1 MATHTPDTVDELRRV
16 RDQLETFH
24 QFVDTLDRD
33 FDEAYDGIRAV
44 QAVVAQ
50 QTKLLV
56 GYIAERSREADVLA
70 LGDPQEL
77 RAAVA
82 ELADQVAEIGR
93 TVASLAVRAPPTVR
107 EVLVISDD
115 DSASS
120 ISSLEPPTPAALSI
134 APSVEEWTA
143 APVPCAVID

>member
-33 FDEAYDGIRAV
+33 FDEACDGIRAV

-56 GYIAERSREADVLA
+56 GYIAERSREADVHA

-82 ELADQVAEIGR
+82 ELAGQVAEIGR
-93 TVASLAVRAPPTVR
+93 AVAALAAHAPPCVR

-120 ISSLEPPTPAALSI
+120 ISSLEPPTPALSA

-143 APVPCAVID
+143 APVPGAVID